1 MLALPKSISRCCKL
15 FVFAILINLLF
26 CETARIYF
34 FPELTRLVLILQ
46 SYRLIRAQRLL
57 LATIVAVLTG
67 QTLQADEVKIFAAAS
82 LRDGAQE
89 LAAQYSAQTGEE
101 TVLVFA
107 ASSAIARQIA
117 NGAPANVALLAD
129 QEWAD
134 WLTEQGVVS
143 DVVPFAGNRLV
154 VFSADDTR
162 FDDIAE
168 FPVALGR
175 DVLAMAQTETVPAG
189 RYGKAALETA
199 NLWDVLSPQ
208 IVQAANVRA
217 ALRFVERGEA
227 PFGIGYASDLVALP
241 NLNEV
246 YSFAPD
252 SHAPIVYVA
261 VQITPE
267 GAGFMTFLQSD
278 VAQAILQ
285 VWGFSP
291 APASR

>member
-1 MLALPKSISRCCKL
+1 MGG
-15 FVFAILINLLF
+15 
-26 CETARIYF
+26 
-34 FPELTRLVLILQ
+34 LV
-46 SYRLIRAQRLL
+46 
-57 LATIVAVLTG
+57 G

-82 LRDGAQE
+82 LRDAAQE
-89 LAAQYSAQTGEE
+89 LSAQYSAQTGEE

-134 WLTEQGVVS
+134 WLVEQGVVS
-143 DVVPFAGNRLV
+143 DVAPFAGNRLV
-154 VFSADDTR
+154 LISADGTR

-168 FPVALGR
+168 FPATLGS

-199 NLWDVLSPQ
+199 SLWDVLSPQ

-241 NLNEV
+241 NLNEA

-261 VQITPE
+261 AQTTPE
-267 GAGFMTFLQSD
+267 GADFMTFLQSD

-291 APASR
+291 ASAPR